1 MEGGVRVWELGEL
14 EEGREGP
21 WIEVKPWGTLA
32 RCGRER
38 GPDLSYRRPSS
49 PLSRGQEIPSFP
61 SRGKVDIFAN
71 GVYKRGLVYL
81 VYLFVYKYYECDCSF
96 IKQASFV
103 NRL

>member
-61 SRGKVDIFAN
+61 SRGKVDVRSRYTLASAHEDGAVDRTVRPALFP
-71 GVYKRGLVYL
+71 LVEFDL
-81 VYLFVYKYYECDCSF
+81 VADLV
-96 IKQASFV
+96 
-103 NRL
+103 

>member
-1 MEGGVRVWELGEL
+1 MGTLPSSHSNRVWRVGFELSQSLGEGGVRVWELGEL

-61 SRGKVDIFAN
+61 SRGKVDISPPSAW
-71 GVYKRGLVYL
+71 G
-81 VYLFVYKYYECDCSF
+81 
-96 IKQASFV
+96 
-103 NRL
+103 

>member
-1 MEGGVRVWELGEL
+1 MGAWEGGQGHSAQLSLEQGVEGGVRVWELGEL

-61 SRGKVDIFAN
+61 SRGKVDISPPSAW
-71 GVYKRGLVYL
+71 G
-81 VYLFVYKYYECDCSF
+81 
-96 IKQASFV
+96 
-103 NRL
+103 